1 MALQLVAP
9 VPQDD
14 AALIAACIR
23 GEASAQRTLFK
34 REYQRVFK
42 TVARLMGSNRDVD
55 DLVQETFVSVFRALG
70 SFRGEAKLST
80 WIDRIA
86 VRAVFHHLRARKRTV
101 SLDAVGEIE
110 DSAAGVEDKAHA
122 REGLRRLY
130 AVLAEMT
137 PDARAAYALYAIDGR
152 TIPEVA
158 VLTGTTKIAAKLRI
172 WRARREVYQRAE
184 SDPVLADLV
193 RAGKVQR

>member
-14 AALIAACIR
+14 FALIAACIR

-34 REYQRVFK
+34 REYQRVFR

-86 VRAVFHHLRARKRTV
+86 VRAVFHHLRAKKRTV
-101 SLDAVGEIE
+101 SLDAVGELE
-110 DSAAGVEDKAHA
+110 DSAAGVEGKAHA

-130 AVLAEMT
+130 AVLAELT

-158 VLTGTTKIAAKLRI
+158 ALTGTTKIAAKLRI

-184 SDPVLADLV
+184 ADPILADLV
-193 RAGKVQR
+193 QAGKVER

>member
-9 VPQDD
+9 APENE

-34 REYQRVFK
+34 REYPRVFK

-55 DLVQETFVSVFRALG
+55 DIVQETFVSMFRALG
-70 SFRGEAKLST
+70 SFRAEAKLST

-86 VRAVFHHLRARKRTV
+86 VRAVFHHLRAKKRTV
-101 SLDAVGEIE
+101 SLDAVGELE
-110 DSAAGVEDKAHA
+110 DGAAGVEDKAHA

-130 AVLAEMT
+130 AVLAALT

-158 VLTGTTKIAAKLRI
+158 ALTGTTKIAAKLRI

-184 SDPVLADLV
+184 SDPILADLV
-193 RAGKVQR
+193 RAGKVER

>member
-1 MALQLVAP
+1 VALQLVAP
-9 VPQDD
+9 APEDD
-14 AALIAACIR
+14 ATLIAACIR

-34 REYQRVFK
+34 REYQRVFR

-70 SFRGEAKLST
+70 SFRGDAKLST

-86 VRAVFHHLRARKRTV
+86 VRAVFHHLRAKKRTV
-101 SLDAVGEIE
+101 SLDAVGELE
-110 DSAAGVEDKAHA
+110 DSAALVEDKAHA

-130 AVLAEMT
+130 SVLAEMT

-152 TIPEVA
+152 TISEVA
-158 VLTGTTKIAAKLRI
+158 TLTGTTKIAAKLRI

-184 SDPVLADLV
+184 SDPILADLV
-193 RAGKVQR
+193 RAGKGQR

>member
-14 AALIAACIR
+14 SALIAACIR
-23 GEASAQRTLFK
+23 GETAAQRTLFK
-34 REYQRVFK
+34 REYQRVFR

-86 VRAVFHHLRARKRTV
+86 VRAVFHHLRAKKRTV
-101 SLDAVGEIE
+101 SLDAVGELE
-110 DSAAGVEDKAHA
+110 DSAAGVEGKAHA

-130 AVLAEMT
+130 AVLAELT

-158 VLTGTTKIAAKLRI
+158 ALTGTTKIAAKLRI

-184 SDPVLADLV
+184 ADPILADLV
-193 RAGKVQR
+193 QAGKVER

>member
-1 MALQLVAP
+1 MVLQLVTP
-9 VPQDD
+9 VLQDD
-14 AALIAACIR
+14 SALIAACIR

-86 VRAVFHHLRARKRTV
+86 VRAVFHHLRAKKRTV
-101 SLDAVGEIE
+101 SLDVVGELE
-110 DSAAGVEDKAHA
+110 DGTAGVEDKAQA

-130 AVLAEMT
+130 AVR
-137 PDARAAYALYAIDGR
+137 RASSVRALCDRRPHDSRGR
-152 TIPEVA
+152 GAHGHDED
-158 VLTGTTKIAAKLRI
+158 
-172 WRARREVYQRAE
+172 RREA
-184 SDPVLADLV
+184 SHLASAPRGV
-193 RAGKVQR
+193 PTS

>member
-14 AALIAACIR
+14 SALIAACIR
-23 GEASAQRTLFK
+23 GEAAAQRTLFK

-86 VRAVFHHLRARKRTV
+86 VRAVFHHLRAKKRTV
-101 SLDAVGEIE
+101 PLDAVGELE

-158 VLTGTTKIAAKLRI
+158 ALTGTTKIAAKLRI
-172 WRARREVYQRAE
+172 WRARRDVLQRAE
-184 SDPVLADLV
+184 NDPVLADLV
-193 RAGKVQR
+193 RVGKVQR

>member
-14 AALIAACIR
+14 AALVAACIR

-70 SFRGEAKLST
+70 SFRGEARLST

-86 VRAVFHHLRARKRTV
+86 VRAVFHHLRARKRSV
-101 SLDAVGEIE
+101 SLDAVAELE
-110 DSAAGVEDKAHA
+110 DSAAGLEDKTHA

-158 VLTGTTKIAAKLRI
+158 ALTGTTKIAAKLRI

-193 RAGKVQR
+193 RAGKGER

>member
-14 AALIAACIR
+14 FALIAACIR

-34 REYQRVFK
+34 REYQRVFR

>member
-9 VPQDD
+9 VAQDD

-34 REYQRVFK
+34 REYQRVFR

-86 VRAVFHHLRARKRTV
+86 VRAVFHHLRAKKRNV
-101 SLDAVGEIE
+101 SLDAVGELE

-130 AVLAEMT
+130 AVLAELT

-158 VLTGTTKIAAKLRI
+158 ALTGTTKIAAKLRI

-193 RAGKVQR
+193 RAGKGER